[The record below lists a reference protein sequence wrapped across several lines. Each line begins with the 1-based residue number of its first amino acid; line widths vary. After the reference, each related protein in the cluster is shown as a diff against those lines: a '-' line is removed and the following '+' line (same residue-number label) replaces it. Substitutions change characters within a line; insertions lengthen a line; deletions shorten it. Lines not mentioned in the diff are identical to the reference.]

1 MKRTR
6 CQTMSAFYEKCGAL
20 LGQHTIETGAFPFKR
35 HTAVFEYEHGEA
47 VFDGS
52 RWEWQLDSA
61 EAA

>member
-1 MKRTR
+1 
-6 CQTMSAFYEKCGAL
+6 MSAFYEKCGAL

-61 EAA
+61 EVVA